1 MHKHL
6 LPYEIV
12 DKLKCSQVVKRNKK
26 FSTVTI
32 LRFAMYKIEV
42 AG

>member
-12 DKLKCSQVVKRNKK
+12 DKLKCSQVVKKTIDILVNKK
-26 FSTVTI
+26 NVVN
-32 LRFAMYKIEV
+32 LQKR
-42 AG
+42 